1 MEMEAVTSSVPREGD
16 KDGSTKRNVL
26 KEMIQTLTQ
35 RLSKRTAKEP
45 SPPTRRRR
53 TMGDAEVGAVHRK
66 SIKEKLRRLSSHK
79 SIRRG
84 SVSEAPVEPKVED
97 STPRKGSLH
106 DTLRPSRRGSSAS
119 SMGLGCVDAVPIID
133 EAGPSNWGSSLTI
146 KADHAAPSGDVP
158 RDGGDCHVDQGAA
171 TRKQVWTSSMDP
183 LIEPSSGSCGPD
195 TLEATGKNTTACA
208 APGVDGQPNKLTTST
223 RTMEPEPE
231 THEIVIGGER
241 RNATIDELTTLV
253 AFGVVLPTMTDYR
266 RIVSAQPAPS
276 NVQGRRRSDSLGRQT
291 LSDRQRTGEIS
302 LPDIPTT
309 TPTSTAPARTRRN
322 SLPTPGSFSALAPNT
337 RGILKPTTRSE
348 KESPSNR
355 VTFNPS
361 SKPTAPPATTRPRRN
376 SDGNIT
382 IANENISRELPEFER
397 LLKLRMT
404 PAIFLKG
411 EYIIRK
417 REVGREMYFLSKGRV
432 DVVSSDGK
440 RQYSSIGQGSF
451 FGELGV
457 FFDIP
462 RTASVRAVENCF
474 CMVLS
479 RTDLEQVLQGFP
491 SIKEQFHKVVAQRMA
506 DVKARRECALVVQSR
521 LNAAF
526 STIEEEDE

>member
-1 MEMEAVTSSVPREGD
+1 MEMEAVTSGVPREGD
-16 KDGSTKRNVL
+16 KDGSIKRNVL

-35 RLSKRTAKEP
+35 RLSKRSAKEA
-45 SPPTRRRR
+45 SPPARRRR
-53 TMGDAEVGAVHRK
+53 TMGDAEVGAVQRK

-84 SVSEAPVEPKVED
+84 SVSDVPVEPKVED

-119 SMGLGCVDAVPIID
+119 SMGCVDEVPIID
-133 EAGPSNWGSSLTI
+133 GAGPSNWGSSGTL
-146 KADHAAPSGDVP
+146 KADHLAPSGDVP
-158 RDGGDCHVDQGAA
+158 RYGADCHVDQGASP
-171 TRKQVWTSSMDP
+171 RKQVWTSSMDP
-183 LIEPSSGSCGPD
+183 LIEPSRGSCGSDPLEVTED
-195 TLEATGKNTTACA
+195 TKACA
-208 APGVDGQPNKLTTST
+208 APIVDGQPNMLNTPTLTA
-223 RTMEPEPE
+223 EPEPE

-276 NVQGRRRSDSLGRQT
+276 NVQGRRRSDSLGRES
-291 LSDRQRTGEIS
+291 LFIDRQRTGEIS
-302 LPDIPTT
+302 LPHIPTT
-309 TPTSTAPARTRRN
+309 TPPSTAPVRTRRN
-322 SLPTPGSFSALAPNT
+322 SLPTPGSYSAQTPST

-348 KESPSNR
+348 KESSSNR

-361 SKPTAPPATTRPRRN
+361 SKPAAPPAQTRPRRN

-411 EYIIRK
+411 EYIIQK
-417 REVGREMYFLSKGRV
+417 RDVGREMYFLSKGRV

-440 RQYSSIGQGSF
+440 RQYSTIGQGSF

-491 SIKEQFHKVVAQRMA
+491 SIREQFHKVVAQRMA